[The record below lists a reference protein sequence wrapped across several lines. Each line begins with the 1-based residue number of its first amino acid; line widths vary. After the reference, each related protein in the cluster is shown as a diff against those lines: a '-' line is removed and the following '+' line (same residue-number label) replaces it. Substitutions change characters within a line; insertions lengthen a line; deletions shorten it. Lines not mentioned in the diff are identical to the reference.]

1 MAKKVV
7 DVLIVGG
14 GISAHTA
21 AIYSSRASLNTVVVS
36 EYELDQLS
44 LTTLV
49 ENFPGFPEG
58 VMGPELIKNCQKQAE
73 KFGAKYVKER
83 VELIKKVKGG
93 FNIQA
98 GNKDYQAK
106 TVIIATGARAKTLDV
121 PGKDKY
127 FGKGVAVCAT
137 CDAALYRGK
146 IAAVIGGGDAAMED
160 ALALA
165 KFAKQVIVVHRRG
178 EFRASK
184 IMVDRVLKDKKIK
197 VVWNS
202 SLNEIMGDKFV
213 SGIKVEDVNS
223 KKLSEIKLQGVF
235 FAIGHVPN
243 TEFVKK
249 FIKLDKKGYILAS
262 RKRET
267 SVPGVFA
274 AGDVQD
280 TQLFWQAITAAASGC
295 EAALSAEKYIN
306 NMKK

>member
-1 MAKKVV
+1 MVKKMV

-21 AIYSSRASLNTVVVS
+21 AIYAARAALNTIVIS

-44 LTTLV
+44 LTTTV

-58 VMGPELIKNCQKQAE
+58 VLGPTLIQNCQKQAE
-73 KFGAKYVKER
+73 KFGANYIKER
-83 VELIKKVKGG
+83 VKEIKKVKSG
-93 FNIQA
+93 FEVVGDKKYN
-98 GNKDYQAK
+98 AK

-127 FGKGVAVCAT
+127 FGKGDAVCAT
-137 CDAALYRGK
+137 CDAALYKGK

-160 ALALA
+160 ALALS
-165 KFAKQVIVVHRRG
+165 KFAKQVYIVHRRK

-184 IMVDRVLKDKKIK
+184 IMVDRVMKDKKVK
-197 VVWNS
+197 VVWESN
-202 SLNEIMGDKFV
+202 LKEIKGNQFV
-213 SGIKVEDVNS
+213 ESMIVEDVNS
-223 KKLSEIKLQGVF
+223 GKDKEIKLNGVF
-235 FAIGHVPN
+235 FAIGHIPN

-249 FIKLDKKGYILAS
+249 LVKLDKKGYIIAS

-267 SVPGVFA
+267 SVPGIFA

-280 TQLFWQAITAAASGC
+280 TQLFWQAITAAGSGC
-295 EAALSAEKYIN
+295 EAALSAEKYLMN
-306 NMKK
+306 KK

>member
-1 MAKKVV
+1 MVKKMV
-7 DVLIVGG
+7 DVLIIGG
-14 GISAHTA
+14 GISAHTS
-21 AIYSSRASLNTVVVS
+21 AIYAARATLDTLVVS

-44 LTTLV
+44 TTTLV

-58 VMGPELIKNCQKQAE
+58 VMGPELIKNCKKQAE
-73 KFGAKYVKER
+73 KFGAKYVRER
-83 VELIKKVKGG
+83 VKEIKKIKGG
-93 FNIQA
+93 FEVKA
-98 GNKDYQAK
+98 DKTYSAK
-106 TVIIATGARAKTLDV
+106 TVIIATGARAKTLNV

-146 IAAVIGGGDAAMED
+146 IAAIIGGGDAAMED
-160 ALALA
+160 ALALS
-165 KFAKQVIVVHRRG
+165 KFAKQVIIVHRRG

-184 IMVDRVLKDKKIK
+184 IMVDRIKKDKKIK

-202 SLNEIMGDKFV
+202 GLKEIKGNQFV
-213 SGIKVEDVNS
+213 SSMVVEDV
-223 KKLSEIKLQGVF
+223 KTGKETELKLNGVF

-249 FIKLDKKGYILAS
+249 LVKLDKKGYILAS

-267 SVPGVFA
+267 SVSGIFA

-280 TQLFWQAITAAASGC
+280 TQLFWQAITAAGSGC
-295 EAALSAEKYIN
+295 EAALSAQKYTQN
-306 NMKK
+306 LKQ